1 MTLDKVNRGS
11 KIEILS
17 IPNSNVKAQA
27 IRLGV
32 YEGANLVCFEKI
44 SSGPVILRNRF
55 QEIAIGQK
63 IAEQIKVRVYKE
75 D

>member
-11 KIEILS
+11 RIEILS
-17 IPNSNVKAQA
+17 IPDQNVRAQA

-32 YEGANLVCFEKI
+32 YEGASLTCFEKI
-44 SSGPVILRNRF
+44 SSGPVILKNRF
-55 QEIAIGQK
+55 QEIAIGLN
-63 IAEQIKVRVYKE
+63 IAKQIKVKECKE